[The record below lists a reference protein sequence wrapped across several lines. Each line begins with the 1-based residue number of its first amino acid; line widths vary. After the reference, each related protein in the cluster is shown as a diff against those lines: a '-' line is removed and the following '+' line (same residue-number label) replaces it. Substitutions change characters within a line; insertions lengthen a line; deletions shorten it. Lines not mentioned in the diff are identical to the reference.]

1 MQDFLTLLQTTF
13 GPNLNLIWAPLILIV
28 GLLIAFIVSRVVE
41 AGLRRTNLDNR
52 LTRSVAPGEGARVLG
67 VEKLIARGIFWII
80 LLLTLVA
87 VFQVLGL
94 TLIVAPLNAALALVL
109 VYIPR
114 VLSAILLMVIA
125 WIVARA
131 TWFMVLRAL
140 VSLRIDARLGDESG
154 TDPRSVLLSKTLAD
168 IAYWLVFLLF
178 LPTILEAL
186 DLQGL
191 LAPVQ
196 TLLNKV
202 LGFLPNL
209 FAAIMILVIGWFA
222 ARILQRLT
230 TNLLVALGA
239 DRLAERVGLPRAL
252 GNQRLSSLIGI
263 LVYILVLLPTLIAA
277 LNTIRLLDITLPLLD
292 VLNQILGAIPN
303 LFAAGILIFISYVI
317 ARVVARF
324 VGNFLESIGFNALP
338 LRYGIVPNPAGP
350 RPSEIVEYLIEAAI
364 LLTASIEALQLLG
377 FIQLSDLLSDLMIL
391 AGRILLGLLIFA
403 VGVYLSGLAA
413 RAIQRNAQ
421 TYAGVLAFAARSAIL
436 VLATAIALRQMGIA
450 DEIVNL
456 AFGLMLG
463 SIAVAVAL
471 AFGIGGRE
479 IAARTLEEWRQSLR
493 EQRYER
499 DEPGNPR
506 PAPSGPVAPPTIP
519 PTVPPT
525 IPPAQPDVL

>member
-1 MQDFLTLLQTTF
+1 MQDFLAMLQATF

-28 GLLIAFIVSRVVE
+28 GLIIAYIASRIVE

-52 LTRSVAPGEGARVLG
+52 LARSVAPGEGAHVLG
-67 VEKLIARGIFWII
+67 VEKLVARSIFWII
-80 LLLTLVA
+80 VLLTLVA

-94 TLIVAPLNAALALVL
+94 TLIVGPLNAALALIL

-114 VLSAILLMVIA
+114 VLSAILLVVIA

-131 TWFMVLRAL
+131 TWFMVLRTL
-140 VSLRIDARLGDESG
+140 VSLRIDARLGGESG
-154 TDPRSVLLSKTLAD
+154 TDPRNVLLSKTLAD

-178 LPTILEAL
+178 LPTVLEAL

-202 LGFLPNL
+202 LGFLPNM

-222 ARILQRLT
+222 ARILQRIA

-252 GNQRLSSLIGI
+252 GNQRLSTLLGI
-263 LVYILVLLPTLIAA
+263 VVYILVLLPTLIAS
-277 LNTIRLLDITLPLLD
+277 LNTIQLLDITLPLLD
-292 VLNQILGAIPN
+292 VFNQILGVIPK
-303 LFAAGILIFISYVI
+303 LFAAAILIFVSYVI

-324 VGNFLESIGFNALP
+324 VGNLLASSGFNTLP
-338 LRYGIVPNPAGP
+338 QRVGFVLNPAGP
-350 RPSEIVEYLIEAAI
+350 QPSQIVEYLVEVAI
-364 LLTASIEALQLLG
+364 LLSASIEALRLLG
-377 FIQLSDLLSDLMIL
+377 FVQLSDLISELMML
-391 AGRILLGLLIFA
+391 AGHVVLGLIIFA
-403 VGVYLSGLAA
+403 VGVFLSRLAA
-413 RAIQRNAQ
+413 LAIRRNAR

-450 DEIVNL
+450 DEIVNM

-463 SIAVAVAL
+463 AIAVSVAL
-471 AFGIGGRE
+471 AFGLGGRE

-499 DEPGNPR
+499 DEPG
-506 PAPSGPVAPPTIP
+506 GDTPPIP
-519 PTVPPT
+519 PDPTVPPS
-525 IPPAQPDVL
+525 IPPTMPPSMPDTF